1 MRFLI
6 DAQLPPALARRLTE
20 HGHIAEHVTDIGL
33 GDAADLTLWTY
44 AIEQGAVLVTKDED
58 FRDMLLLRGSPP
70 TVVWVRAGN
79 ARRHA
84 LLEWFD
90 PFIER
95 VVYLIESGNDLVE
108 LR

>member
-1 MRFLI
+1 M
-6 DAQLPPALARRLTE
+6 LTE

-44 AIEQGAVLVTKDED
+44 AIDHGSVLVTKDQD

-70 TVVWVRAGN
+70 CVVWVRVGN
-79 ARRHA
+79 TRRHA
-84 LLEWFD
+84 LLEWFGPLID
-90 PFIER
+90 R
-95 VVYLIESGNDLVE
+95 VVHLIESGNDLVE